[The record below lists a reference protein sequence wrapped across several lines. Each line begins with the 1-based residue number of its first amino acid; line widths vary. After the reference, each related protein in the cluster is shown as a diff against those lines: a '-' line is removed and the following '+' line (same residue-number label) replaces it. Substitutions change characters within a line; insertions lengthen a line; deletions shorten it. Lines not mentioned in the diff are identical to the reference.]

1 MLELL
6 LASEPFDDSQF
17 PCWRPIFSLVA
28 YRSVMHHSPSIVPNP
43 DDREIYLV
51 LNGFGGRLPLAW
63 CETDEE
69 HTDRET
75 VIIDLIT

>member
-1 MLELL
+1 
-6 LASEPFDDSQF
+6 
-17 PCWRPIFSLVA
+17 
-28 YRSVMHHSPSIVPNP
+28 MHHSPSIVPNP